1 MVIKAMNLGGT
12 TELFGFVLFFANRAR
27 PLFLFLTQ
35 GGFHMNGA
43 QALILS
49 LLQEGVDHIFGYAGA
64 TICPAVDALKNHPE
78 IGYTLVR
85 TEQNAGHMA
94 SGYARVSGKV
104 GVCMVTSGP
113 GATNLITGIATAY
126 MDSIPMVAITGQ
138 VPSHL
143 LGRDIFQEVD
153 ITGAVAPFSKHS
165 YLVKNANDIPR
176 IVKEAFHIAST
187 GRPGPVL
194 IDIPIDIQNQE
205 LKKFTYP
212 EEVNIRGYKPSVK
225 GNELQIKRVVEV
237 IGRSKQ
243 PLICAGGGVWL
254 ADAQKELVELAE
266 RCSIPVVKTMMG
278 LSVMPTDHPLNLGMI
293 GAHGNH
299 CANQALAN
307 SDLLIMVGTRAA
319 DRALVNPGDIEKRM
333 ATIHIDVDP
342 AEIGKNMTAAVPLVG
357 DVKVI
362 LNQILEREI
371 AIGDSAAWLAQ
382 LRDYRKAELG
392 RIFPKREGY
401 VFPGTVL
408 RKLGAQLNDD
418 AVVCVDVGQ
427 NQIFACKY
435 LPQKQGRLLTSGGL
449 GTMGYALPAAIGVKV
464 AQPEKQTVVICGDGS
479 FQMAMNELAAIACA
493 GMDIKIVLFR
503 NNVLGLVH
511 QIQSTSPYHG
521 PFGVALD
528 GSPDFTTIAAAYG
541 IPSVILNDENK
552 LDEGIAAFLNTK
564 GSCLL
569 ICEVHPDVNT
579 TD

>member
-1 MVIKAMNLGGT
+1 
-12 TELFGFVLFFANRAR
+12 
-27 PLFLFLTQ
+27 
-35 GGFHMNGA
+35 MNGA

-49 LLQEGVDHIFGYAGA
+49 LLQEGVEHIFGYAGA
-64 TICPAVDALKNHPE
+64 TICPAVDALKEHPE

-176 IVKEAFHIAST
+176 VVKEAFHIAST

-205 LKKFTYP
+205 LKKFSYP
-212 EEVNIRGYKPSVK
+212 PEVNIRGYKPSVK
-225 GNELQIKRVVEV
+225 GNDLQIKRVVEV

-254 ADAQKELVELAE
+254 SGAQKELVELAE

-278 LSVMPTDHPLNLGMI
+278 ISVMPTDHPLNLGMI

-342 AEIGKNMTAAVPLVG
+342 AEIGKNMAATVPLVG

-362 LNQILEREI
+362 LNQILSHDI
-371 AIGDSAAWLAQ
+371 AIGDSSAWLAQ
-382 LRDYRKAELG
+382 LKDYRKAELG
-392 RIFPKREGY
+392 RIFPSREGY

-408 RKLGAQLNDD
+408 RKLGDKLNDD

-427 NQIFACKY
+427 NQIFTCKY

-464 AQPEKQTVVICGDGS
+464 AQPGKQTVVVCGDGS

-503 NNVLGLVH
+503 NTVLGLVH
-511 QIQSTSPYHG
+511 QIQNTAPYHG
-521 PFGVALD
+521 AFGVALD
-528 GSPDFTTIAAAYG
+528 GSPDFRTIAAAYG
-541 IPSVILNDENK
+541 IPSIVLNDENT
-552 LDEGIAAFLNTK
+552 LDEGLEQFLNTE

-569 ICEVHPDVNT
+569 ICEVHPDVST